1 MLQQTVK
8 RFLWLAA
15 VCAPL
20 ALSLSTGAAQGKMAD
35 KNPDVRAEG
44 VEQAAAANNKAAATA
59 ILAALAT
66 ESDGP
71 AGFRMAEAVT
81 MLNSPE
87 ALDVIEKTSLAWLAP
102 EKLFAAYWTFCGLAK
117 MRNPAADAIL
127 TKAVNESKPKEIYI
141 KSAAIEAL
149 AYGDRTDL
157 CQLLVDTIKQY
168 DPEWDKKNQILT
180 LTCVYNAPKLS
191 AGGDLE
197 MRKQLVLA
205 LADVLEKTDAKKDD
219 RIQYFV
225 AKALA
230 QITGEDTYTDPV
242 FWRWW
247 VQMGGKKVEKQHE
260 GPTVAGRDVPKF
272 FKASAVGKRVIFVI
286 DISGSMMH
294 PVNLPP
300 EMKKPPAPPE
310 KKKEESPVT
319 GKGSKGGKGP
329 DDEKKE
335 DKKPEI
341 PPPDYSKVVSKMDLA
356 KVELIHCLKHLPE
369 DYKFNVV
376 VYHTDHSLLDQG
388 TKNLIQASQANK
400 DRFVKKVE
408 ALTYVSLTNIH
419 GGLMRG
425 FCVNEKGMLD
435 MKDKSNGAWDPEC
448 ILTGATT
455 MFFLTDGSPTISDD
469 TTNIP
474 DVGRTVP
481 VGNGRMCQAQNIIL
495 DIKRMNTFR
504 KVVINTIGIGPHDNR
519 LMQALAEMTGGEY
532 VDRSGAA
539 SQG

>member
-1 MLQQTVK
+1 MMSTVK
-8 RFLWLAA
+8 RMLLVAA
-15 VCAPL
+15 VAAPL
-20 ALSLSTGAAQGKMAD
+20 ALATGTGQAQGKMAD

-71 AGFRMAEAVT
+71 AGFRMAEAVS
-81 MLNSPE
+81 MLTSAE
-87 ALDVIEKTSLAWLAP
+87 ALEVIEKTALTWTTP
-102 EKLFAAYWTFCGLAK
+102 ERLFAAYWTFCGLAK
-117 MRNPAADAIL
+117 MQNATADAIL
-127 TKAVNESKPKEIYI
+127 TKAARDSKSKEIYL

-149 AYGDRTDL
+149 GYAGRSDL
-157 CQLLVDTIKQY
+157 CPLLVDTIKQY
-168 DPEWDKKNQILT
+168 EPDWDKKNQILT
-180 LTCVYNAPKLS
+180 LTCVYNAPKLCK
-191 AGGDLE
+191 GGDTE
-197 MRKQLVLA
+197 VRNQLVLA
-205 LADVLEKTDAKKDD
+205 LANVLEKTDAKKDD

-230 QITGEDTYTDPV
+230 EITGEDTYTDPA

-247 VQMGGKKVEKQHE
+247 VQMGGKKVEKQHD

-286 DISGSMMH
+286 DISGSMQH

-310 KKKEESPVT
+310 KKKDAPVT
-319 GKGSKGGKGP
+319 GKGSTGGKPGE
-329 DDEKKE
+329 DGKKEEKKV
-335 DKKPEI
+335 EI
-341 PPPDYSKVVSKMDLA
+341 PPPDYSKVVSKLDLA
-356 KVELIHCLKHLPE
+356 KVELIHCLRYLPE
-369 DYKFNVV
+369 DYKFNIV
-376 VYHTDHSLLDQG
+376 VYHTDHNLLDQS
-388 TKNLIQASQANK
+388 TKNLIPATQANK
-400 DRFVKKVE
+400 DRFIKRVE
-408 ALTYVSLTNIH
+408 ALNWAALTNIH

-435 MKDKSNGAWDPEC
+435 MKVKENGAWDPEC
-448 ILTGATT
+448 ILSGATT

-469 TTNIP
+469 TTNHNEAGITTP
-474 DVGRTVP
+474 L
-481 VGNGRMCQAQNIIL
+481 GNGRMVKGANIIL

-504 KVVINTIGIGPHDNR
+504 KMVINTVGIGPHDNR
-519 LMQALAEMTGGEY
+519 LMQALAEMSGGEY
-532 VDRSGAA
+532 VDRSGVA

>member
-1 MLQQTVK
+1 MLSTVK
-8 RFLWLAA
+8 RMLLVA
-15 VCAPL
+15 VAVAPL
-20 ALSLSTGAAQGKMAD
+20 ALAVNTGQAQGKMQD

-44 VEQAAAANNKAAATA
+44 VEQAAPANNKAATQA
-59 ILAALAT
+59 ILAALST

-71 AGFRMAEAVT
+71 AGFRMAEAVA

-87 ALDVIEKTSLAWLAP
+87 ALAEIEKTALTWTTP

-117 MRNPAADAIL
+117 MQNPAADAIL
-127 TKAVNESKPKEIYI
+127 AKAVNESKAKEIYI

-149 AYGDRTDL
+149 AYAGRADL
-157 CQLLVDTIKQY
+157 CSLLVDTINQW

-180 LTCVYNAPKLS
+180 LTCVYNAPKLCNGS
-191 AGGDLE
+191 DVDL
-197 MRKQLVLA
+197 RNKLILA
-205 LADVLEKTDAKKDD
+205 LANILEKTDVKKDD

-230 QITGEDTYTDPV
+230 QITGEDTYTDPT

-272 FKASAVGKRVIFVI
+272 FKASAVGKRVVFVI
-286 DISGSMMH
+286 DCSGSMMH
-294 PVNLPP
+294 PVQLPP
-300 EMKKPPAPPE
+300 EMKRPPPPPE
-310 KKKEESPVT
+310 KKKEDSPVT
-319 GKGSKGGKGP
+319 GKGSKGGKPGE
-329 DDEKKE
+329 DDKKE
-335 DKKPEI
+335 EKKPEI
-341 PPPDYSKVVSKMDLA
+341 PPPDYSKVVSKLDLA
-356 KVELIHCLKHLPE
+356 KVELIHCLNHLPE

-376 VYHTDHSLLDQG
+376 IYFTDHNLLDQSV
-388 TKNLIQASQANK
+388 KNLIPASRANK
-400 DRFVKKVE
+400 DKFIKKVNDL
-408 ALTYVSLTNIH
+408 APLNLTNIH

-425 FCVNEKGMLD
+425 FCINEKGMLD
-435 MKDKSNGAWDPEC
+435 MKVKSNGAWDPEC

-469 TTNIP
+469 TTNHSEAGISTP
-474 DVGRTVP
+474 L
-481 VGNGRMCQAQNIIL
+481 GNGRMVQGGNIIM

-519 LMQALAEMTGGEY
+519 LMQALAEMSGGEY
-532 VDRSGAA
+532 VDRSGVA
-539 SQG
+539 SRG

>member
-1 MLQQTVK
+1 MMSTVK
-8 RFLWLAA
+8 RMLLVAA
-15 VCAPL
+15 VAAPL
-20 ALSLSTGAAQGKMAD
+20 VLATGTGQAQGKMAD

-71 AGFRMAEAVT
+71 AGFRMAEAVS
-81 MLNSPE
+81 MLTSAE
-87 ALDVIEKTSLAWLAP
+87 ALEVIEKTALTWTTP
-102 EKLFAAYWTFCGLAK
+102 ERLFAAYWTFCGLAK
-117 MRNPAADAIL
+117 MQNATADAIL
-127 TKAVNESKPKEIYI
+127 TKAARDSKSKEIYL

-149 AYGDRTDL
+149 GYAGRSDL
-157 CQLLVDTIKQY
+157 CPLLVDTIKQY
-168 DPEWDKKNQILT
+168 EPDWDKKNQILT
-180 LTCVYNAPKLS
+180 LTCVYNAPKLCK
-191 AGGDLE
+191 GGDTE
-197 MRKQLVLA
+197 VRNQLVLA
-205 LADVLEKTDAKKDD
+205 LANVLEKTDAKKDD

-230 QITGEDTYTDPV
+230 EITGEDTYTDPA

-247 VQMGGKKVEKQHE
+247 VQMGGKKVEKQHD

-286 DISGSMMH
+286 DISGSMQH

-310 KKKEESPVT
+310 KKKDAPVT
-319 GKGSKGGKGP
+319 GKGSTGGKPGE
-329 DDEKKE
+329 DGKKEEKKV
-335 DKKPEI
+335 EI

-356 KVELIHCLKHLPE
+356 KVELIHCLRYLPE

-376 VYHTDHSLLDQG
+376 VYHTDHSLLDQS
-388 TKNLIQASQANK
+388 TKNLIPASQANK
-400 DRFVKKVE
+400 DRFIKRVE
-408 ALTYVSLTNIH
+408 ALNWAALTNIH

-435 MKDKSNGAWDPEC
+435 MKVKETGSWDPEC
-448 ILTGATT
+448 MLSGATT

-469 TTNIP
+469 TTNVP
-474 DVGRTVP
+474 DVGRTIA
-481 VGNGRMCQAQNIIL
+481 VGNGRMCQPQNIIL

-504 KVVINTIGIGPHDNR
+504 KMVINTVGIGPHDNR
-519 LMQALAEMTGGEY
+519 LMQALAEMSGGEY
-532 VDRSGAA
+532 VDRSGVA